1 MFCPNLSD
9 PKVKAQ
15 FEKLQSIAPEAAHY
29 LWDKYEGEVPA
40 KYYELSDSPK
50 ANVLES
56 RVSKDQIMAHYL
68 RTEVTQDLV
77 QGIMQDTAYAAL
89 ERREDRL
96 SYIAAKVTSEIDNQL
111 SGYYSVQKVGNRYYF
126 KVSPQSTK
134 VTFQDQAYRTA
145 ESLVNSFNKK
155 YIGLEAPV
163 AYFRE
168 DANGPFIELSKS
180 HRPYESIETMIDELV
195 AEEIRAEI
203 EMLDRQLA
211 LDGEKQALLEKQ
223 IEANEIV
230 VDGEVLPYNGELF
243 FRHFEKAKALSKK
256 EMKQYER
263 AFNRLAAKFPG
274 VEWAWDTTIP
284 QAGKIDFESG
294 LILFNPNFMRPDL
307 GFHEFGHILIRAIKQ
322 NNPELFESLK
332 AEVERLHQE
341 NPEVSSYS
349 RVSDLYNDLAGTE
362 EFWEEVITT
371 ELGRQAALAEKPS
384 FFQRII
390 DWFKSIF
397 SNQNFV
403 PTENTTLNDLVQA
416 LVGNEE
422 LVDIYELSPEAKTY
436 MESRVFDEELI
447 ESMTQYIKTNNQDQ
461 TEFQTYAQQ
470 VEIIANAI
478 TEQEF
483 RKLLDTN
490 KYLGLGN
497 EALNQSLRA
506 LSNVKD
512 LITREDMAASV
523 LDLADYMQY
532 SSLYLQG
539 LIGHLNRV
547 MSDPTIPPGKKL
559 GDLHRAHKQAATIKK
574 HIQKIEELFTPEV
587 KAIVRQA
594 STAGRSSVNSNHF
607 LKNLFWINDSLNS
620 IEKIHQENL
629 VTPVLE
635 ELSSSLK
642 EQYKQLS
649 DYYNSELEKL
659 RNKKQTDVVKKKIK
673 ELEEERDKKLPTPE
687 NIKKML
693 EDPTSPWYLSFD
705 SAMSTKTPSVQL
717 IAGYIKDINNE
728 FIQNLQAV
736 ARDWQSLMDDI
747 SKVEG
752 AFTGSVIDVKQ
763 FYKNYYRETTLL
775 KVENGELIEVPVLAL
790 NTPIM
795 TIELRNEI
803 TRLKYEIQ
811 NAETEE
817 EAERL
822 ENQLNKFYEEY
833 TERPFTDEY
842 YEIQKLLPE
851 RIRQQRNQLFG
862 EIAAIREEFGMGD
875 VNDDVLE
882 RLKMKEKELFDMERF
897 YDDLGQRKTGD
908 PLAIAEAIQEW
919 KDAKRNAA
927 TIQYEL
933 TEDSKIVFERT
944 LAQRK
949 DKLRK
954 SLAQAK
960 TPAQRDLAQ
969 QEYDKWAS
977 VYTRT
982 VYTDEF
988 YLERQAI
995 VDQIQDLLSTRTEGG
1010 LGDLYQNLFNLLK
1023 GNKDQNGEY
1032 LPTNVTQEQVK
1043 TAKQIEEE
1051 IEKVKALLKET
1062 SPLGRETKNKLKVLI
1077 EQLQDIQ
1084 GSVNSRHYEDTV
1096 EHLKAGLR
1104 TQIFQAN
1111 PTLDD
1116 ASIERLVHN
1125 AFLNSEWYKANHIKK
1140 VRWSPT
1146 QQAVVE
1152 VEEPLFMWRVT
1163 RPTNPAHIQE
1173 EAPAFVWYKTKV
1185 AEEFKNP
1192 EYRPGDITFKNVT
1205 GGTYYNSKFDS
1216 LTAAQKDIMM
1226 RMRDLHYRSQDGLY
1240 SSDKLGDLIPGLYKS
1255 QGEVLLDTI
1264 KFQRNPIKRWFQ
1276 QVRSWFAGD
1285 REAFEDSDDITGNA
1299 DQTDAFGDPVV
1310 RESRRLFNRY
1320 ARTIPADQQSYNIM
1334 EAMASYATS
1343 SERFR
1348 VMRKYQSTVLA
1359 MEEVVKSSQ
1368 GETGARK
1375 TVGDLIDRELYGKY
1389 ANKSTFGNILR
1400 GITKMAGFKTL
1411 GFNILSLPQNWI
1423 NGMLSIYSQSGF
1435 YGIRKRD
1442 ILKAQASTVGISRD
1456 FYMHYN
1462 KFGQKPMS
1470 LALVDFFVGTQAPS
1484 NQASEI
1490 DNRGLTKWGSVWK
1503 AVHTMRDFTE
1513 FDIAATTTY
1522 AFLNKYTV
1530 KLKDS
1535 DSYIPLKDAF
1545 EMKDGLVQA
1554 RPDVEI
1560 TPEFISLVRNRIQ
1573 LANERA
1579 QGNYA
1584 QVSQPTASKNAW
1596 FRMLLFLKKWV
1607 IPQFKST
1614 WGTET
1619 IHYHS
1624 GLKTVGSHM
1633 AMGQFVKDALIDPSN
1648 FANAWKYAP
1657 EHQKAGVK
1665 QFMFQYASYA
1675 VLANILVQLSLRL
1688 KCEEDGVADWK
1699 DYACYGLKRTANE
1712 AEGVFNLWGL
1722 GELYFTFVKEQ
1733 ANGVSIWEKL
1743 GWAVAG
1749 PLSVYR
1755 KFITDH
1761 KLYESD
1767 PYYKYR
1773 PNSSKIDWDR
1783 THPMVAGKS
1792 GLSVLGMEIM
1802 GARGLALGPK
1812 SIEYQNRAFN
1822 DYSPKSYTKELRTR
1836 FKKDHEGLEEM
1847 KTRTPKAQLKKQ
1859 YKKEL
1864 KELRTKI
1871 LAYKQKGEVPPQRL
1885 LDRLAALRN
1894 NFIKAREELLQGGV
1908 DDERGLYFPVPFMPS
1923 RQGLDMSP
1931 GEIEYMDFEE
1941 EGE

>member
-9 PKVKAQ
+9 PRVKAQ
-15 FEKLQSIAPEAAHY
+15 FEKLQSVAPEAAHY

-77 QGIMQDTAYAAL
+77 QGIMQDPAYAAL

-111 SGYYSVQKVGNRYYF
+111 SGYYTVQKVGNRYYF

-155 YIGLEAPV
+155 YIGLEAPI

-180 HRPYESIETMIDELV
+180 HRAYESIETMIDELV

-243 FRHFEKAKALSKK
+243 FRHFEKAKALGKK

-349 RVSDLYNDLAGTE
+349 RVIDLYNDLAGTE

-371 ELGRQAALAEKPS
+371 ELGRQAALVEKPS

-436 MESRVFDEELI
+436 MESRVLDPEMVEA
-447 ESMTQYIKTNNQDQ
+447 MTQYIKTSDQDQ

-470 VEIIANAI
+470 IETIANAI

-483 RKLLDTN
+483 RRLFDTN

-506 LSNVKD
+506 LSKVKN
-512 LITREDMAASV
+512 LVTREDMAASV
-523 LDLADYMQY
+523 LDLADYMQNTD
-532 SSLYLQG
+532 LYLQG
-539 LIGHLNRV
+539 LVRHIRNI
-547 MSDPTIPPGKKL
+547 MEDPNIPPGKKL
-559 GDLHRAHKQAATIKK
+559 GDLHRAHKQTRIVEK
-574 HIQKIEELFTPEV
+574 HIEKIEELFTEELKTIIQEAKGNLPS
-587 KAIVRQA
+587 INN
-594 STAGRSSVNSNHF
+594 NSF
-607 LKNLFWINDSLNS
+607 LKNLYWIKNSLNTLN
-620 IEKIHQENL
+620 IIHGKNL
-629 VTPVLE
+629 LGPVVNELSAKLKAQAE
-635 ELSSSLK
+635 ELTKQYEEEIAALK
-642 EQYKQLS
+642 K
-649 DYYNSELEKL
+649 
-659 RNKKQTDVVKKKIK
+659 KKQTPYVLEKIAKLEK
-673 ELEEERDKKLPTPE
+673 EKNTLVPTPE
-687 NIKKML
+687 NIEALLKSN
-693 EDPTSPWYLSFD
+693 DNSYLSAYD
-705 SAMSTKTPSVQL
+705 SVMTSKNSAIQIV
-717 IAGYIKDINNE
+717 AGYIKDIDNE
-728 FIQNLQAV
+728 FMQNLQKV
-736 ARDWQSLMDDI
+736 AKEWQSLMDDI
-747 SKVEG
+747 MSVEG
-752 AFTGSVIDVKQ
+752 GFTGSVIDVKK
-763 FYKNYYRETTLL
+763 FYQPYYRETVLY
-775 KVENGELIEVPVLAL
+775 EVVGDKLVKDKKVLAL
-790 NTPIM
+790 NTPIQTVEM
-795 TIELRNEI
+795 RNRI
-803 TRLKYEIQ
+803 TELKYQIQ
-811 NAETEE
+811 YAETAE
-817 EAERL
+817 EAQIAEDAL
-822 ENQLNKFYEEY
+822 HKFYEEY

-851 RIRQQRNQLFG
+851 RIREQRNQLFS
-862 EIAAIREEFGMGD
+862 EIAAIREEFGLGD
-875 VNDDVLE
+875 INDEVLE
-882 RLKMKEKELFDMERF
+882 RLKIKEKELFDMERF

-919 KDAKRNAA
+919 KEAKRNAA

-933 TEDSKIVFERT
+933 PEDSKIIFERT
-944 LAQRK
+944 LAKKK
-949 DKLRK
+949 DELRK
-954 SLAQAK
+954 ALLSTNEAIRKAAQ
-960 TPAQRDLAQ
+960 
-969 QEYDKWAS
+969 ESYDKWAS

-995 VDQIQDLLSTRTEGG
+995 VDQIQALLSNRTEGG
-1010 LGDLYQNLFNLLK
+1010 MSNLYQNLFNLLK

-1051 IEKVKALLKET
+1051 IEKVKALLKES

-1096 EHLKAGLR
+1096 NYIKDSLR
-1104 TQIFQAN
+1104 PQILTKN

-1125 AFLNSEWYKANHIKK
+1125 AFLDSEWYKANHIKK

-1185 AEEFKNP
+1185 AEEFRNP
-1192 EYRPGDITFKNVT
+1192 NYRPGDVTFKNVT
-1205 GGTYYNSKFDS
+1205 GGTYYNSQFDS
-1216 LTAAQKDIMM
+1216 LTDAQKDIMM

-1240 SSDKLGDLIPGLYKS
+1240 SADKLGDLIPGLYKS
-1255 QGEVLLDTI
+1255 RGEILLNTFTD
-1264 KFQRNPIKRWFQ
+1264 NPIKRWFR
-1276 QVRSWFAGD
+1276 QVKSYFIGD
-1285 REAFEDSDDITGNA
+1285 REAFEDVDDLTGDA
-1299 DQTDAFGDPVV
+1299 EQVDAFGDPVV

-1320 ARTIPADQQSYNIM
+1320 ARTIPLEDQSYNIM

-1348 VMRKYQSTVLA
+1348 VMRKYQSTILA
-1359 MEEVVKSSQ
+1359 TEEVIAGTRGKENTQTLAS
-1368 GETGARK
+1368 K
-1375 TVGDLIDRELYGKY
+1375 TIGDLIDRELYGKY
-1389 ANKSTFGNILR
+1389 SEKGAVNNVLSA
-1400 GITKMAGFKTL
+1400 ITKFAGFKTL
-1411 GFNILSLPQNWI
+1411 AFNLLSLPQNWV
-1423 NGMLSIYSQSGF
+1423 NGMLSIYSQAGF

-1442 ILKAQASTVGISRD
+1442 ILSAQASTVGIAKD

-1503 AVHTMRDFTE
+1503 TVHTMRDFTE

-1522 AFLNKYTV
+1522 AFLNKYRV

-1535 DSYIPLKDAF
+1535 DSTIPLKDAF

-1560 TPEFISLVRNRIQ
+1560 TPEFINLVRNRIQ

-1596 FRMLLFLKKWV
+1596 YRMILFLKKWV

-1624 GLKTVGSHM
+1624 GLKTISSHM
-1633 AMGQFVKDALIDPSN
+1633 AMIQFSKDILRDPSN
-1648 FANAWKYAP
+1648 FTNAWRYAP
-1657 EHQKAGVK
+1657 EFQKAGIK

-1699 DYACYGLKRTANE
+1699 DYACYGLKRIANE
-1712 AEGVFNLWGL
+1712 AEGVFTLWGA
-1722 GELYFTFVKEQ
+1722 GELYFTFAKEQ
-1733 ANGVSIWEKL
+1733 ANNVGMMDKI
-1743 GWAVAG
+1743 GWSLMG
-1749 PLSVYR
+1749 PMSVYR
-1755 KFITDH
+1755 KFISDL

-1773 PNSSKIDWDR
+1773 NNSSKIDWDR
-1783 THPMVAGKS
+1783 THPMIAGKT
-1792 GLSVLGMEIM
+1792 GLAVLGIELM
-1802 GARGLALGPK
+1802 GGRGLALGPK

-1822 DYSPKSYTKELRTR
+1822 NYSPKTYTRELRTR
-1836 FKKDHEGLEEM
+1836 YTAEHKGLESM
-1847 KTRTPKAQLKKQ
+1847 KTRTPMAKLTSE
-1859 YKKEL
+1859 YKKEV
-1864 KELRTKI
+1864 KEIRKRIVSYT
-1871 LAYKQKGEVPPQRL
+1871 QSGRPVPQSVYDDLNTLQVNYVKARQEL
-1885 LDRLAALRN
+1885 LD
-1894 NFIKAREELLQGGV
+1894 KG
-1908 DDERGLYFPVPFMPS
+1908 DEIDYGSYVPIPFFPS
-1923 RQGLDMSP
+1923 RGDLNIDP
-1931 GEIEYMDFEE
+1931 GNIGEMEFED
-1941 EGE
+1941 